1 MFIDLLEHPGFERF
15 DLSSLRTGLIG
26 GAPCPLEVL
35 RRVREQLAIDELT
48 IVGGMTET
56 SPVSTQTASDESPDE
71 QVTTAGQVH
80 PHVEMKI
87 VDPVTGKIVPRGTP
101 GEQCTRGY
109 SVMLGYWEDDLATN
123 IAIDSAGW
131 MHTGDLAV
139 MDEDGRVGIV
149 GRIEDVIIRGG
160 EKVHPREVEEFLH
173 GLPEIS
179 DAHVIGVP
187 SASYGEAVMAWIRP
201 REGADLSEQALVA
214 ACRGKIASYKIP
226 RYWKF
231 VDSFPMT
238 FTGKAQK
245 YRMREIAIEELAL

>member
-1 MFIDLLEHPGFERF
+1 
-15 DLSSLRTGLIG
+15 
-26 GAPCPLEVL
+26 
-35 RRVREQLAIDELT
+35 
-48 IVGGMTET
+48 
-56 SPVSTQTASDESPDE
+56 
-71 QVTTAGQVH
+71 
-80 PHVEMKI
+80 
-87 VDPVTGKIVPRGTP
+87 
-101 GEQCTRGY
+101 
-109 SVMLGYWEDDLATN
+109 
-123 IAIDSAGW
+123 
-131 MHTGDLAV
+131 

-149 GRIEDVIIRGG
+149 GRIEDVIMRGG

-201 REGADLSEQALVA
+201 REGAALSEQALVA

-245 YRMREIAIEELAL
+245 YRMREISIEELAL